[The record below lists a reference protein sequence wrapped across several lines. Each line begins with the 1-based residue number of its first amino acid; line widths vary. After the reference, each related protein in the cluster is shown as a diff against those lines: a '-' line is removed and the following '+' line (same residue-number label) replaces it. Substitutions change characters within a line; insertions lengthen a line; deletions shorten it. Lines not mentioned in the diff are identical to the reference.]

1 MLMSLRRLLT
11 AVPAALLVLSACST
25 PGSAAEDPDALVVY
39 NAQHESLTKL
49 WADGFTR
56 ETGVKVVLRNGRDF
70 ELANQ
75 IRAEGAASPA
85 DVFLTENSPA
95 MSLVEQGGQFAG
107 VNADTLAQVPKRYST
122 STGKWVG
129 IAARSTVFVYNT
141 ERVSA
146 EKLPASI
153 MDLADPSW
161 QGRWGASPGG
171 ADYQAIVSAMLEL
184 EGEKATGEW
193 LAGMKA
199 NYRTYQG
206 NNAVL
211 QAVNN
216 GEIDGGII
224 YHYYWYRDQ
233 AKTKEISGNTRLHFF
248 GNQDP
253 GAFVSVSGGGVLAGA
268 KHPEQAQQFLKFVT
282 GPVGQQVLAESAE
295 FEYSVGSKVP
305 SNPALKPLDELE
317 APVVD
322 PSRLNG
328 PKVIEL
334 MTQAGII

>member
-1 MLMSLRRLLT
+1 MSLRRLLA
-11 AVPAALLVLSACST
+11 AVPAVLLALSACST

-49 WADGFTR
+49 WADEFTQ

-95 MSLVEQGGQFAG
+95 MSLVEQGGQFAA

-146 EKLPASI
+146 QEVPASI
-153 MDLADPSW
+153 MDLADPGW

-184 EGEKATGEW
+184 EGEKATSEW
-193 LAGMKA
+193 LAAMKT
-199 NYRTYQG
+199 NYRNYQG

-233 AKTKEISGNTRLHFF
+233 AKTSEISGNTKLHFF

-253 GAFVSVSGGGVLAGA
+253 GAFVSVSGGGVLASA
-268 KHPEQAQQFLKFVT
+268 KHREQAQQFLKFVT
-282 GPVGQQVLAESAE
+282 GPVGQQVLADSAE

-305 SNPALKPLDELE
+305 SNPALKPLAELDS
-317 APVVD
+317 PVVD
-322 PSRLNG
+322 PSKLNG

-334 MTQAGII
+334 MTRAGII

>member
-1 MLMSLRRLLT
+1 MSLRRFLA
-11 AVPAALLVLSACST
+11 AVPAALLALSACSA

-49 WADGFTR
+49 WAERFTE

-95 MSLVEQGGQFAG
+95 MSLVEQGGQFAT

-146 EKLPASI
+146 DKLPASI

-184 EGEKATGEW
+184 EGEKATSEW

-199 NYRTYQG
+199 NFRNYQG

-233 AKTKEISGNTRLHFF
+233 AKTKENSSNTRLHFF
-248 GNQDP
+248 GNRDP
-253 GAFVSVSGGGVLAGA
+253 GAFVSVSGGGVLASA

-295 FEYSVGSKVP
+295 FEYSVGSDVP
-305 SNPALKPLDELE
+305 SNPALKPLAELE
-317 APVVD
+317 SPVVD

-334 MTQAGII
+334 MTRAGII

>member
-1 MLMSLRRLLT
+1 MSLRRLLA
-11 AVPAALLVLSACST
+11 AVPAALLALSACST
-25 PGSAAEDPDALVVY
+25 PGSSAEDPDALVVY

-49 WADGFTR
+49 WAGRFTE

-95 MSLVEQGGQFAG
+95 MSLVEQGGQFAA

-141 ERVSA
+141 ERASA
-146 EKLPASI
+146 DKLPASI

-161 QGRWGASPGG
+161 QGRWGASAGG

-184 EGEKATGEW
+184 EGEKATSEW

-199 NYRTYQG
+199 NFRNYQG

-233 AKTKEISGNTRLHFF
+233 AKTKENSSNTRLHFF
-248 GNQDP
+248 GDQDP
-253 GAFVSVSGGGVLAGA
+253 GAFVSVSGGGVLASA

-305 SNPALKPLDELE
+305 SNPALKPLAELE
-317 APVVD
+317 SPVVD

>member
-1 MLMSLRRLLT
+1 MSLRRLLA
-11 AVPAALLVLSACST
+11 AVPAALLALSGCGT

-75 IRAEGAASPA
+75 IQAEGAASPA

-95 MSLVEQGGQFAG
+95 MSLVEQGGQFAA

-141 ERVSA
+141 ERVTA
-146 EKLPASI
+146 EELPASI

-184 EGEKATGEW
+184 EGEKATSEW

-199 NYRTYQG
+199 NYRNYQG

-233 AKTKEISGNTRLHFF
+233 AKTKENSANTRLHFF

-253 GAFVSVSGGGVLAGA
+253 GAFVSVSGGGVLASA

-282 GPVGQQVLAESAE
+282 GPIGQQVLAESAE

-305 SNPALKPLDELE
+305 SNPALKPLAELE
-317 APVVD
+317 SPTVD
-322 PSRLNG
+322 PSLLNG

-334 MTQAGII
+334 MTRAGII

>member
-1 MLMSLRRLLT
+1 MPSRWLL
-11 AVPAALLVLSACST
+11 AALAALLALSACST
-25 PGSAAEDPDALVVY
+25 PGSAAEDPEALVVY
-39 NAQHESLTKL
+39 NAQHESLTGL
-49 WADGFTR
+49 WAERFTR
-56 ETGVKVVLRNGRDF
+56 DTGVKVVLRNGRDF

-75 IRAEGAASPA
+75 IRAEGAVLPA
-85 DVFLTENSPA
+85 DVVLTENSPA
-95 MSLVEQGGQFAG
+95 MSLVEQGGQFAA

-129 IAARSTVFVYNT
+129 IAARSTAFVYNT
-141 ERVSA
+141 ARLSA
-146 EKLPASI
+146 DELPASM

-161 QGRWGASPGG
+161 QGGWGASAGG
-171 ADYQAIVSAMLEL
+171 ADYQAIISAMLEL
-184 EGEKATGEW
+184 EGEKATSEW

-199 NYRTYQG
+199 NFRNYQG

-233 AKTKEISGNTRLHFF
+233 AKTKENSNNTRLHFF
-248 GNQDP
+248 GNKDP
-253 GAFVSVSGGGVLAGA
+253 GAFVSVSGGGVLASA
-268 KHPEQAQQFLKFVT
+268 KRPEQAQQFLKFVT
-282 GPVGQQVLAESAE
+282 GPVGQQVLAESSE

-305 SNPALKPLDELE
+305 SNPALKPLTELKS
-317 APVVD
+317 PLVD
-322 PSRLNG
+322 PSQLNG

-334 MTQAGII
+334 MTRAGII

>member
-1 MLMSLRRLLT
+1 MPSRWLL
-11 AVPAALLVLSACST
+11 AALAALLALSACST
-25 PGSAAEDPDALVVY
+25 PGSAAEDPEALVVY
-39 NAQHESLTKL
+39 NAQHESLTGL
-49 WADGFTR
+49 WAERFTR
-56 ETGVKVVLRNGRDF
+56 DTGVKVVLRNGRDF

-95 MSLVEQGGQFAG
+95 MSLVEQGGQFAT

-129 IAARSTVFVYNT
+129 IAARSTAFVYNT
-141 ERVSA
+141 ARLSA
-146 EKLPASI
+146 DELPASM

-161 QGRWGASPGG
+161 QGRWGASAGG
-171 ADYQAIVSAMLEL
+171 ADYQAIISAMLEL
-184 EGEKATGEW
+184 EGEKATSEW

-199 NYRTYQG
+199 NFRNYQG

-233 AKTKEISGNTRLHFF
+233 AKTKENSNNTRLHFF
-248 GNQDP
+248 GNKDP
-253 GAFVSVSGGGVLAGA
+253 GAFVSVSGGGVLASA
-268 KHPEQAQQFLKFVT
+268 KRPEQAQQFLKFVT
-282 GPVGQQVLAESAE
+282 GPVGQQVLAESSE

-305 SNPALKPLDELE
+305 SNPALKPLTELKS
-317 APVVD
+317 PLVD
-322 PSRLNG
+322 PSQLNG

-334 MTQAGII
+334 MTRAGII

>member
-1 MLMSLRRLLT
+1 
-11 AVPAALLVLSACST
+11 
-25 PGSAAEDPDALVVY
+25 
-39 NAQHESLTKL
+39 
-49 WADGFTR
+49 
-56 ETGVKVVLRNGRDF
+56 
-70 ELANQ
+70 
-75 IRAEGAASPA
+75 
-85 DVFLTENSPA
+85 
-95 MSLVEQGGQFAG
+95 MSLVEQGEQFAA

-146 EKLPASI
+146 DKLPASI

-161 QGRWGASPGG
+161 QGRWGASAGG
-171 ADYQAIVSAMLEL
+171 ADYQAIVSAMLKL
-184 EGEKATGEW
+184 EGEKATSEW

-199 NYRTYQG
+199 NFRNYQG

-233 AKTKEISGNTRLHFF
+233 AKTKENSSNTRLHFF

-253 GAFVSVSGGGVLAGA
+253 GAFVSVSGGGVLASA
-268 KHPEQAQQFLKFVT
+268 KHPDQAQQFLKFVT
-282 GPVGQQVLAESAE
+282 GPIGQQVLAESAE

-305 SNPALKPLDELE
+305 SNPALKPLAELE
-317 APVVD
+317 SPVVD

>member
-1 MLMSLRRLLT
+1 MSLRRLFV
-11 AVPAALLVLSACST
+11 AVPAALLALSACST
-25 PGSAAEDPDALVVY
+25 PGSAAEDTDALVVY
-39 NAQHESLTKL
+39 NAQHESLTGL
-49 WADGFTR
+49 WAERFTR

-75 IRAEGAASPA
+75 IRAEGGASPA

-95 MSLVEQGGQFAG
+95 MSLVEQGGQFTA

-161 QGRWGASPGG
+161 QGRWGASSGG
-171 ADYQAIVSAMLEL
+171 ADYQAIISAMLEL
-184 EGEKATGEW
+184 EGEKATSEW

-199 NYRTYQG
+199 NFRNYQG

-233 AKTKEISGNTRLHFF
+233 AKTKENSGNTRLHFF

-253 GAFVSVSGGGVLAGA
+253 GAFVSVSGGGVLASA
-268 KHPEQAQQFLKFVT
+268 KHPEQAQQFLEFVT
-282 GPVGQQVLAESAE
+282 GAVGQQVLAESAE
-295 FEYSVGSKVP
+295 FEYSVGSSVS
-305 SNPALKPLDELE
+305 SNPALKPLAELE
-317 APVVD
+317 SPVVD

-334 MTQAGII
+334 MTRAGII